1 MYFVNLYFIHFT
13 LYNVQIF
20 IFEKMRL
27 KLFIF
32 LFFLPTILFAQRKQ
46 SSALSYIEKYK
57 MLAISEMQKTGIPA
71 SITLAQALHES
82 ANGTSQIAVNA
93 NNHFGVKCSR
103 VWNGKK
109 YYRNGNRRNSCFRK
123 YDSVEDA
130 YADRSSFL
138 TNNKQY
144 AFLFKFKRTQHKKWA
159 YGLQRS
165 GYARSRSYAS
175 HLLTSINRY
184 DLHQFDYARID
195 TSIRNDSTFYTII
208 FDRPKVEEKE
218 IVEKT
223 TSSSVRKH
231 KVKNG
236 QSLYYISR
244 KYHVSVEKIK
254 EANHLKSNLIKP
266 GKVLIIPR

>member
-1 MYFVNLYFIHFT
+1 MMKYKLLI
-13 LYNVQIF
+13 LI
-20 IFEKMRL
+20 
-27 KLFIF
+27 LFINAN
-32 LFFLPTILFAQRKQ
+32 LFAQRKQ
-46 SSALSYIEKYK
+46 SFAINYIEKYK
-57 MLAISEMQKTGIPA
+57 LLAISEMHKTGIPA

-82 ANGTSQIAVNA
+82 ANGTSQLAVKA

-103 VWNGKK
+103 NWSGKRFH
-109 YYRNGNRRNSCFRK
+109 RNGNKKNSCFRK
-123 YDSVEDA
+123 YDKVEDA

-144 AFLFKFKRTQHKKWA
+144 SFLFKYKPTQYKKWA

-175 HLLTSINRY
+175 HLLQTINRY
-184 DLHQFDYARID
+184 ELHQYDFARID
-195 TSIRNDSTFYTII
+195 TSIRNDSTIYTII
-208 FDRPKVEEKE
+208 FDVPKTEEKE
-218 IVEKT
+218 IIEHT
-223 TSSSVRKH
+223 NTSSIRKH

-254 EANHLKSNLIKP
+254 KANHLKSNLIKP
-266 GKVLIIPR
+266 GKVLIIPN